1 MKPIYAECA
10 FDGELLALEEG
21 LNQAVQEQRGRL
33 MIHTDNLQLARS
45 MKEENAQLYSRGE
58 TERGCKVIPHLYFK
72 VGMFNTYR
80 ESRILQRNAIG
91 LRLEDTKTGNIS
103 KDMAGFDLPRC
114 RREEE
119 PWAFIFVCPKSSI
132 EWSGN
137 QLSGD
142 LEASAAST
150 YELQRKLVQ
159 TVLAVDSSGGVQP
172 SFSPITP
179 SSAVFQ
185 VIIGR
190 GSGGGFIGG
199 GGGGGGGA
207 ASAGL
212 CEGSVAAAPEAPPA
226 EETEEKEESDD
237 DMGFPLFHL
246 HKLQIPQLFSTHSP
260 N

>member
-1 MKPIYAECA
+1 MSSLLS
-10 FDGELLALEEG
+10 LLASSDPSSFAIARWGFKDTNTEDL
-21 LNQAVQEQRGRL
+21 
-33 MIHTDNLQLARS
+33 LAPVL
-45 MKEENAQLYSRGE
+45 K
-58 TERGCKVIPHLYFK
+58 
-72 VGMFNTYR
+72 
-80 ESRILQRNAIG
+80 
-91 LRLEDTKTGNIS
+91 
-103 KDMAGFDLPRC
+103 GFDLPRC

-185 VIIGR
+185 TR
-190 GSGGGFIGG
+190 
-199 GGGGGGGA
+199 
-207 ASAGL
+207 
-212 CEGSVAAAPEAPPA
+212 
-226 EETEEKEESDD
+226 T
-237 DMGFPLFHL
+237 
-246 HKLQIPQLFSTHSP
+246 QLY
-260 N
+260 